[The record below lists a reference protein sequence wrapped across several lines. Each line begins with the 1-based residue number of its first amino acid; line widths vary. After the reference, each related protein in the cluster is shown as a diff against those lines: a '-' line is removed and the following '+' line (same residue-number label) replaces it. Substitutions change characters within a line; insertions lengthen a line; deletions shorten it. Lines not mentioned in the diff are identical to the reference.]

1 MPYNQCPSDAIEG
14 TAQPTLT
21 FQSTVIIGGKE
32 ASVWGVHV
40 GEEALKRYLS
50 CMILMH
56 LPSEGISEAFDW
68 LVDSW
73 KFYAH
78 PPIAS
83 TPTLLIHQPVRASGG
98 RLISQSPLVIEEE

>member
-1 MPYNQCPSDAIEG
+1 MPYNQYPSDPIG
-14 TAQPTLT
+14 FMGQPTLT
-21 FQSTVIIGGKE
+21 FQSTVIIAGKE

-56 LPSEGISEAFDW
+56 LPSEGVSEAFDW

-83 TPTLLIHQPVRASGG
+83 APMVLIHEPVRASGG
-98 RLISQSPLVIEEE
+98 KIISQSPLVIEED